1 MDYIEE
7 KQGSLLA
14 LSWPQQKQNN
24 RLRKNLLRS
33 LSRIMLS
40 LGRPF
45 DRIGSLTID
54 DLGRVGLTNRPL
66 TLRLPVLE
74 NEGIPANIPRHRCY
88 SNVHSY
94 LFDLLT
100 YQDSRLEHQPNSV
113 RDKYDAEAQMAVLT
127 IMRSIIPDFFQ
138 EALREGPFIFRATD
152 MRPHNIFVDED
163 YNITSLID
171 NEWACSLPVET
182 DHPPFWLS
190 GHELD
195 ELEGDAVKD
204 FDQMAYE
211 FMEIFEEEEMNMFG
225 IKSVGFSSRTGIM
238 RRALERRTHWC
249 MATLNEPKGMYN
261 MFLEHIQPLY
271 APSHQSERELAIKFQ
286 EIVAPYW
293 KVNHTDFIN
302 AKLRQREE
310 YLNELRWKFE
320 DTQGS

>member
-113 RDKYDAEAQMAVLT
+113 RD
-127 IMRSIIPDFFQ
+127 
-138 EALREGPFIFRATD
+138 
-152 MRPHNIFVDED
+152 
-163 YNITSLID
+163 
-171 NEWACSLPVET
+171 
-182 DHPPFWLS
+182 
-190 GHELD
+190 
-195 ELEGDAVKD
+195 
-204 FDQMAYE
+204 
-211 FMEIFEEEEMNMFG
+211 
-225 IKSVGFSSRTGIM
+225 
-238 RRALERRTHWC
+238 
-249 MATLNEPKGMYN
+249 
-261 MFLEHIQPLY
+261 
-271 APSHQSERELAIKFQ
+271 
-286 EIVAPYW
+286 
-293 KVNHTDFIN
+293 
-302 AKLRQREE
+302 
-310 YLNELRWKFE
+310 
-320 DTQGS
+320 